1 MGLYQFGRNDLLV
14 NTLKTHPFVEFH
26 IYSGSVFYNRRL
38 YESGSN
44 ATAGFG
50 HSGNVAH
57 VPVGHVSMYELNVDR
72 NADKHTY
79 DTSKTKE
86 QNDAAGNVKTM
97 IHPFITKDGTRTTF
111 KTVAT
116 SSFNEADFGSTHTA
130 SFKYPLSASIQREF
144 YFADPTTAGQAAEAG
159 KPLDLAN
166 RVAPNRYTLTNKSK
180 NGLEYASD
188 SNLLTLSSSHLLALR
203 NTLDYYQRLSPHYAF
218 SSSNV
223 NGCDKGT
230 QAVNLISIPSI
241 FYGSSIKKGSVEL
254 NFYISG
260 SAVGTLKDEKHNGEL
275 VQTGP
280 VGSTGSGSV
289 AGVILYNEGFVLLTA
304 SWALD
309 STAKDN
315 YSLVNGT
322 FADATNPAW
331 IYWGTGMPGDATGS
345 VNAFHLP
352 SSSFSL
358 HFSGTTHIPN
368 LTMFA
373 HAPRG
378 YLNHSNNP
386 TFITANTSSM
396 VLNTA
401 GEAIAS
407 GSSYQVSSGS
417 KAYMQNKNRPISNVV
432 SSSYSTHTASVSRN
446 TYISKIGIYDED
458 NNLIGIAKLARPV
471 KKTEERQFTFKLKL
485 DI

>member
-1 MGLYQFGRNDLLV
+1 MGFYQFGRNDLLV
-14 NTLKTHPFVEFH
+14 NTLKTHPFIEFH
-26 IYSGSVFYNRRL
+26 IYSGSVFYNRKI
-38 YESGSN
+38 YESGSF
-44 ATAGFG
+44 AFDGFG
-50 HSGNVAH
+50 HSGNVGH
-57 VPVGHVSMYELNVDR
+57 VPVGHVSLYELNVDR
-72 NADKHTY
+72 NAEKHTY
-79 DTSKTKE
+79 DSSKTKME
-86 QNDAAGNVKTM
+86 NDAASTVKTM

-116 SSFNEADFGSTHTA
+116 SSFSEADFGSTHTA

-144 YFADPTTAGQAAEAG
+144 YFADSDTAGLASEAG
-159 KPLDLAN
+159 KPIDLAN
-166 RVAPNRYTLTNKSK
+166 RVAPNRYALTNKSK
-180 NGLEYASD
+180 NGLEFALD

-218 SSSNV
+218 SSSHTP
-223 NGCDKGT
+223 GCDKGT

-260 SAVGTLKDEKHNGEL
+260 TAVGTLKDEKYNGEL

-280 VGSTGSGSV
+280 TGSTGSGSI

-309 STAKDN
+309 DTAKDN

-322 FADATNPAW
+322 FASAVNPAW

-345 VNAFHLP
+345 VSPFHLP

-358 HFSGTTHIPN
+358 QFSGTNYIPN
-368 LTMFA
+368 ITMLA

-386 TFITANTSSM
+386 TFIEANTSSSIS
-396 VLNTA
+396 NHA
-401 GEAIAS
+401 GMKISS
-407 GSSYQVSSGS
+407 GSVRQVNSGS
-417 KAYMQNKNRPISNVV
+417 KAYIQNKETPISNVV
-432 SSSYSTHTASVSRN
+432 SSSYLTHTASVSRN
-446 TYISKIGIYDED
+446 TYISKIGIYDD
-458 NNLIGIAKLARPV
+458 NNNLIAIAKLARPV
-471 KKTEERQFTFKLKL
+471 KKTEDRQFTFKLKL